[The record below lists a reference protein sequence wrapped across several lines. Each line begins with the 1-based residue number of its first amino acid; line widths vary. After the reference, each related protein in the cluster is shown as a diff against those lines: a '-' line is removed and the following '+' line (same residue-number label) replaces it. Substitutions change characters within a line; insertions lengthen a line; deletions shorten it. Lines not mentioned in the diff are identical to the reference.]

1 MIKKFFTAI
10 AFCVL
15 CYTLTSAQGYRIEVQ
30 VDGVKDSTLFLAI
43 YNGSGRFLRDTART
57 DELGRAV
64 FSKDKPMVG
73 GMYLLIA
80 GKTYLCDF
88 IISDDESQHFS
99 VHYKVNEKENTAE
112 VIYKNSPENT
122 AFAEFQKYMGTRQMI
137 SRNLVE
143 RARKDTAFI
152 AAATDS
158 LKIIAAEEHQYIEEI
173 SEQWK
178 GKFLG
183 TITKA
188 ILPPPTMPEQNIPE
202 DTPERD
208 SILWVRNYIW
218 EKDHYFHNIDLTDKR
233 LLYTPFFQANFEN
246 YFARKII
253 QEPDSII
260 SAIHPILN
268 RAKASR
274 EMFTYCLGS
283 LFNKYI
289 QNKTVTVT
297 SQHAIGTESVVIDL
311 INNFYLA
318 EGNNIVRDSVFLQQI
333 RDYVRNNKNSLVGKK
348 SPNLTMTQVNGK
360 DISLYNIK
368 ADYTILIFFDTDC
381 GHCKKE
387 IPQIHDL
394 YEQYKNKGVQVFC
407 VYIKGNEPEWAKFVE
422 DKKLTW
428 TNVWDPYRKSK
439 FTEYFDVS
447 STPQIFL
454 LNKDKTII
462 ARHASATF
470 LEQVLGLYIDKKPI
484 TAPVESGVEEEN

>member
-15 CYTLTSAQGYRIEVQ
+15 CSTLTSAQGYRIEAQ
-30 VDGVKDSTLFLAI
+30 VDGAADSTFILTI
-43 YNGSGRFLRDTART
+43 YGGNARYIRDSAKAN
-57 DELGRAV
+57 EHGVAV
-64 FSKDKPMVG
+64 FSKDKPLAN
-73 GMYLLIA
+73 GMYTLIT
-80 GKTYLCDF
+80 GKMYICDF
-88 IISDDESQHFS
+88 LVPNNESQHFS
-99 VHYKVNEKENTAE
+99 IHYKKDNTAKTAE
-112 VIYKNSPENT
+112 VIFTNSPENT
-122 AFAEFQKYMGTRQMI
+122 AFAEFQKYMGSKQAVTRRLYEHAM
-137 SRNLVE
+137 
-143 RARKDTAFI
+143 KDTSFI
-152 AAATDS
+152 ATARDS
-158 LKIIAAEEHQYIEEI
+158 MKIIEKEEQEYLKTTAA
-173 SEQWK
+173 QWK
-178 GKFLG
+178 GSFVGAVTSAL
-183 TITKA
+183 IQ
-188 ILPPPTMPEQNIPE
+188 PPAMPGI
-202 DTPERD
+202 D
-208 SILWVRNYIW
+208 SEEAQQDSTFW
-218 EKDHYFHNIDLTDKR
+218 EKHYQWEKNHYFDNIDLADER
-233 LLYTPFFQANFEN
+233 LLNTPFFRSYFEA
-246 YFARKII
+246 YFAQKIV

-260 SAIHPILN
+260 AAIHPVIN
-268 RAKASR
+268 RAKSNQT
-274 EMFTYCLGS
+274 MFTYALGT

-311 INNFYLA
+311 IKNFYLA
-318 EGNNIVRDSVFLQQI
+318 EENNIVRDSVFLQQI
-333 RDYVRNNKNSLVGKK
+333 RDYVRANEPSLVGKK

-394 YEQYKNKGVQVFC
+394 YEKYKDKGVQVFC

-428 TNVWDPYRKSK
+428 INVWDPYRKSK
-439 FTEYFDVS
+439 FTQYFDVT

-470 LEQVLGLYIDKKPI
+470 LEQVLGLYIDKIPI
-484 TAPVESGVEEEN
+484 TAPIESGVEEEI